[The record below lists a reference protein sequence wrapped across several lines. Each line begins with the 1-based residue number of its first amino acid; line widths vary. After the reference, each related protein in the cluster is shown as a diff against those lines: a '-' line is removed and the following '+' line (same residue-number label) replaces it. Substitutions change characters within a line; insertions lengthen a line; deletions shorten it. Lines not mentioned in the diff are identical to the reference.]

1 MTSFVKQFQSVVPNN
16 KKTREIMLRIQI
28 GSQVAEVNLEKAHLA
43 PAQHLYCTEQD
54 QIKFEIEERI
64 YKLERDEAA
73 MLKRV

>member
-1 MTSFVKQFQSVVPNN
+1 
-16 KKTREIMLRIQI
+16 MLRIQI